1 MLESEITLFISLL
14 PAATPLRLSL
24 YLAFIFASPS
34 PVCFHTS
41 PPSHRVWLFSPPL
54 FLILRCSWEST
65 GVREGLKHQGKRG
78 WYCILTRLVLF
89 SPSISLLCEA
99 MRDFFFLRLH
109 PPRLT
114 LPPYLPVIMW
124 CRWEVAAAE
133 QVALFLPIPPFFW
146 GGGGFAHLLTLLC
159 TTKVNYNSI
168 RERERKSVG
177 WGDSGGGRYLWRTL
191 VAAQGQ
197 ERSNNLILR
206 VKLWLGLA
214 SVRLQKSFP
223 SYWSSGFPPAREAHA
238 PSNLCNYTGMYD
250 SRFEKQSS
258 RSYFQTFKWK
268 SNHC

>member
-54 FLILRCSWEST
+54 FLILHCSWEST

-133 QVALFLPIPPFFW
+133 QVALFLPIPQFF
-146 GGGGFAHLLTLLC
+146 GGGGVCSFIDFALYNKSELQQHKGTGEKKCGMRRQRGGSLFVKNPRRSTGPG
-159 TTKVNYNSI
+159 KV
-168 RERERKSVG
+168 
-177 WGDSGGGRYLWRTL
+177 
-191 VAAQGQ
+191 
-197 ERSNNLILR
+197 
-206 VKLWLGLA
+206 
-214 SVRLQKSFP
+214 
-223 SYWSSGFPPAREAHA
+223 
-238 PSNLCNYTGMYD
+238 
-250 SRFEKQSS
+250 KQSNFKSQTLARS
-258 RSYFQTFKWK
+258 RIGPASKEFSQLLIIWIPPSPGSTRALKFVQLHWNVWFQIWK
-268 SNHC
+268 TVVAQLFSDL

>member
-1 MLESEITLFISLL
+1 MILHFDTPRIIFPFNFTALRGNARLFL
-14 PAATPLRLSL
+14 PPP
-24 YLAFIFASPS
+24 ASPS
-34 PVCFHTS
+34 SHPSSLS
-41 PPSHRVWLFSPPL
+41 PCHNVVQVGSCGGWTGCTVPSNSSI
-54 FLILRCSWEST
+54 FL
-65 GVREGLKHQGKRG
+65 
-78 WYCILTRLVLF
+78 
-89 SPSISLLCEA
+89 
-99 MRDFFFLRLH
+99 
-109 PPRLT
+109 
-114 LPPYLPVIMW
+114 
-124 CRWEVAAAE
+124 
-133 QVALFLPIPPFFW
+133 

-214 SVRLQKSFP
+214 SVWLQKSFP